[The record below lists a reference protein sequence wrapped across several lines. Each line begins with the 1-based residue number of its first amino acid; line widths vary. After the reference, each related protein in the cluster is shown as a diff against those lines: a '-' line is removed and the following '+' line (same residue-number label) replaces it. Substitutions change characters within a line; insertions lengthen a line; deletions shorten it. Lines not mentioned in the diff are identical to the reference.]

1 MGIFHPFLMY
11 MVMYSA
17 GGSMDSTGGSMD
29 SAGRTMDSARG
40 DTA

>member
-17 GGSMDSTGGSMD
+17 GGSMDS
-29 SAGRTMDSARG
+29 AGRTMDSARG

>member
-17 GGSMDSTGGSMD
+17 GGRMDMD
-29 SAGRTMDSARG
+29 SAGRTMDNARG